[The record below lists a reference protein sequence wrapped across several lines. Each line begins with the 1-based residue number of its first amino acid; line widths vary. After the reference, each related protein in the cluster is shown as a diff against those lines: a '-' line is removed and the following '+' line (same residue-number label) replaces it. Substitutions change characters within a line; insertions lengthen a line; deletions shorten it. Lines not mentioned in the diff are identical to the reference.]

1 MAEGSLARRYAK
13 AFVEI
18 TAKKGAV
25 DLVGADLLALADAVA
40 NSHDLQVVLQNPAI
54 TAQNRQQVLDE
65 VLRRMGAQPET
76 RILVQALL
84 DRGRITK
91 LHAVALA
98 YRALADELA
107 GRVRADVVS
116 AERLDELRLSRIQK
130 SLEAATGKK
139 VVLSHSEDPALLGGV
154 ITRIGSWVYDG
165 SLRTQIR
172 QLRETL
178 QEG

>member
-25 DLVGADLLALADAVA
+25 DPVGADLLALADTVA
-40 NSHDLQVVLQNPAI
+40 QSHDLQVVLQNPAI
-54 TAQNRQQVLDE
+54 SPKNRQAVLDE
-65 VLRRMGAQPET
+65 LLRSLGAQPET
-76 RILVQALL
+76 TVLVRALL
-84 DRGRITK
+84 DRGRITN
-91 LHAVALA
+91 LQAVALA
-98 YRALADELA
+98 NRALADDLA
-107 GRVRADVVS
+107 GRVRAEVVA

-139 VVLSHSEDPALLGGV
+139 VVLQHREDPALLGGV

-172 QLRETL
+172 LLRETL